1 MRCVRLQS
9 PKKSKKAAS
18 GGRAGSTRAYTSLKP
33 VIMSEQPP
41 TPEFKNASREELLEE
56 LSRLRARNA
65 ETRREMKRSQVIAN
79 MVRKLYRIEYME
91 VPAAELAGVFLKLV
105 AQSLSIDRAVLLKQ
119 VPEDCFEIMSLLHDN
134 KAGKKV
140 LKDAEFVNGFTFVNG
155 STPDSDFKFQ
165 LTRLL
170 GVDAFLWD
178 FDEDSGLALALGH
191 SGKDS
196 DITWRFDEGDREM
209 VELALSVYVSVAERN
224 RAERKLVHDAFHDS
238 LTDLPNR
245 NRFIQ
250 HLERAIYR
258 SARSPE
264 YIFSVLFI
272 DMDRLKLI
280 NDSYGHEV
288 GDQLLHS
295 FAERLSGSVRPG
307 DVVARLGG
315 DEFAV
320 LADGLNDKAD
330 VELLAERIIHDLNQ
344 PFVVQ
349 RHTISASASIG
360 IAKGASTYESAE
372 ELLRDADIAMYRA
385 KASGGGRHRM
395 FDTGMHLNM
404 VARLKLESELHEAL
418 DEDDLRLLYQ
428 PIYDL
433 RDDRLVSCEALL
445 RWQHKQDGLLG
456 PGEFVHLAEESGLAI
471 AMGRWV
477 LERACQDLKY
487 WDSTLKNGVAPSV
500 SVNISDREFSMPDFI
515 DNVTRTLKRSG
526 VDASRVQ
533 LELTERMLL
542 DYGMGEKRLLER
554 LKSLG
559 LRIMVDDFGTGY
571 SSLSRLQALPI
582 DIIKVD
588 RSFVKDIVRSEEKSE
603 LVRMIISLGR
613 SLNIKVVAEGVE
625 TKEQLARLRELD
637 CDFAQGFYLGIPMNA
652 KLLANLVESGT
663 APDFIA
669 ERVS

>member
-1 MRCVRLQS
+1 MTEKFS
-9 PKKSKKAAS
+9 ISDYAD
-18 GGRAGSTRAYTSLKP
+18 
-33 VIMSEQPP
+33 
-41 TPEFKNASREELLEE
+41 ASRDEILGELE
-56 LSRLRARNA
+56 RLRARNA

-91 VPAAELAGVFLKLV
+91 VPAAELAGVFLGLV
-105 AQSLSIDRAVLLKQ
+105 AQSLSIDRAALLRQ
-119 VPEDCFEIMSLLHDN
+119 APGGCFEVLHLLHDE
-134 KAGKKV
+134 KRAGKKV
-140 LKDAEFVNGFTFVNG
+140 LEETEFVDGFAYVNA
-155 STPDSDFKFQ
+155 STPDSSFKFQ
-165 LTRLL
+165 LKKLL
-170 GVDAFLWD
+170 AADAFLWD
-178 FDEDSGLALALGH
+178 YDEESGLALAIGN
-191 SGKDS
+191 SS
-196 DITWRFDEGDREM
+196 EESENQWRFDAGDRET

-250 HLERAIYR
+250 HIERAIYR
-258 SARSPE
+258 SARSTD

-307 DVVARLGG
+307 DIVARLGG

-330 VELLAERIIHDLNQ
+330 VELLAERIIHDLDK
-344 PFVVQ
+344 PFQVQ

-385 KASGGGRHRM
+385 KESGGGRHRM

-418 DEDDLRLLYQ
+418 DEDHLRLYYQ

-433 RDDRLVSCEALL
+433 ADESLVSCEALL

-487 WDSTLKNGVAPSV
+487 WDTVLKKGKAPSV
-500 SVNISDREFSMPDFI
+500 SVNISDREFSMPDFV
-515 DNVTRTLKRSG
+515 DNVTGILKRSG
-526 VDASRVQ
+526 VDASRIQ

-542 DYGMGEKRLLER
+542 DSGAGERRILER
-554 LKSLG
+554 LKALG

-571 SSLSRLQALPI
+571 SSLSRMQALPI
-582 DIIKVD
+582 DVIKVD
-588 RSFVKDIVRSEEKSE
+588 RSFVQDIVSSQEKSE
-603 LVRMIISLGR
+603 LVRMIISLGQ
-613 SLNIKVVAEGVE
+613 SFNIKVVAEGVE
-625 TKEQLARLRELD
+625 TGEQLARLRELG
-637 CDFAQGFYLGIPMNA
+637 CDYAQGFYLGIPMNA
-652 KLLANLVESGT
+652 KLLANLVDSGG
-663 APDFIA
+663 APARIT
-669 ERVS
+669 ERAS

>member
-1 MRCVRLQS
+1 M
-9 PKKSKKAAS
+9 
-18 GGRAGSTRAYTSLKP
+18 
-33 VIMSEQPP
+33 
-41 TPEFKNASREELLEE
+41 
-56 LSRLRARNA
+56 
-65 ETRREMKRSQVIAN
+65 
-79 MVRKLYRIEYME
+79 
-91 VPAAELAGVFLKLV
+91 
-105 AQSLSIDRAVLLKQ
+105 
-119 VPEDCFEIMSLLHDN
+119 
-134 KAGKKV
+134 
-140 LKDAEFVNGFTFVNG
+140 
-155 STPDSDFKFQ
+155 
-165 LTRLL
+165 
-170 GVDAFLWD
+170 
-178 FDEDSGLALALGH
+178 
-191 SGKDS
+191 
-196 DITWRFDEGDREM
+196 
-209 VELALSVYVSVAERN
+209 
-224 RAERKLVHDAFHDS
+224 HDAFHDS

-258 SARSPE
+258 SARSTD

-307 DVVARLGG
+307 DIVARLGG

-330 VELLAERIIHDLNQ
+330 VELLAERIIHDLDQ
-344 PFVVQ
+344 PFLVQ

-360 IAKGASTYESAE
+360 IAKGASIYESAE

-385 KASGGGRHRM
+385 KESGGGRHRM

-404 VARLKLESELHEAL
+404 VARLKLESELHDAL
-418 DEDDLRLLYQ
+418 DEDHLRLYYQ

-433 RDDRLVSCEALL
+433 EDDSLASCEALL

-487 WDSTLKNGVAPSV
+487 WDSVLKNGETPSV
-500 SVNISDREFSMPDFI
+500 SINISDREFAMPDFV
-515 DNVTRTLKRSG
+515 DNVTGILARTG
-526 VDASRVQ
+526 IDASRIQ

-542 DYGMGEKRLLER
+542 DYGLGEKRILER

-559 LRIMVDDFGTGY
+559 LQDHGG
-571 SSLSRLQALPI
+571 
-582 DIIKVD
+582 
-588 RSFVKDIVRSEEKSE
+588 
-603 LVRMIISLGR
+603 
-613 SLNIKVVAEGVE
+613 
-625 TKEQLARLRELD
+625 
-637 CDFAQGFYLGIPMNA
+637 
-652 KLLANLVESGT
+652 
-663 APDFIA
+663 
-669 ERVS
+669 